1 MTHHVSY
8 LGLVDLDLGSSL
20 VWWATVIVNS
30 TQVRDV
36 MGRRGEESLAA
47 CHRVLLIRTNAVT
60 GAPFRKVSQSLCLG
74 TLRLFV
80 LPRLAFALRA
90 FTSFAK
96 ARFFHGFRLPSSQNW
111 LKSCDVN

>member
-1 MTHHVSY
+1 MAHHVSD
-8 LGLVDLDLGSSL
+8 LNLVDQDLGSFL

-36 MGRRGEESLAA
+36 MGHPGEESLAT

-90 FTSFAK
+90 FTSFGQ
-96 ARFFHGFRLPSSQNW
+96 ARLYHGF
-111 LKSCDVN
+111 